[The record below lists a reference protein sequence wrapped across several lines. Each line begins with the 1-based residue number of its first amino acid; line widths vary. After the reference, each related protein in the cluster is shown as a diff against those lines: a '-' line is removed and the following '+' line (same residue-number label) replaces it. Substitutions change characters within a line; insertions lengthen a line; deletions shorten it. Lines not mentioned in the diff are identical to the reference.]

1 MQSKIKS
8 LASLAGIRRRL
19 RRAGRSVVLTNG
31 CFDLLH
37 AGHVEYLAA
46 AKRCGDV
53 LVVALNGDR
62 SVRALKGAG
71 RPLVPQAARA
81 QLLAAL
87 AVVDYVV
94 IFNTVRVTPVIETLR
109 PDVYVKGGDYTR
121 ATLNAE
127 EREVLERC
135 GARIRL
141 LHLKPGFSTTALVE
155 KIRRSCSEAKSWV
168 AKS

>member
-1 MQSKIKS
+1 M
-8 LASLAGIRRRL
+8 
-19 RRAGRSVVLTNG
+19 TNG

-87 AVVDYVV
+87 AAVDYVV
-94 IFNTVRVTPVIETLR
+94 VFNTARVTPVIKALR
-109 PDVYVKGGDYTR
+109 PDVYVKGGDYTLD
-121 ATLNAE
+121 TLNAG
-127 EREVLERC
+127 ERRVLEEC
-135 GARIRL
+135 GTTIKL
-141 LHLKPGFSTTALVE
+141 LHLKPGYSTTALVE
-155 KIRRSCSEAKSWV
+155 KLRRMFKLNATGGL
-168 AKS
+168 

>member
-1 MQSKIKS
+1 M
-8 LASLAGIRRRL
+8 
-19 RRAGRSVVLTNG
+19 TNG

-53 LVVALNGDR
+53 LVLALNGDR
-62 SVRALKGAG
+62 SVRKLKGPE

-81 QLLAAL
+81 QLMAAL
-87 AVVDYVV
+87 EAVDYVV
-94 IFNTVRVTPVIETLR
+94 IFNTLRVTPVIEALR

-127 EREVLERC
+127 EREALDGC
-135 GARIRL
+135 GAKVKL
-141 LHLKPGFSTTALVE
+141 LRLKPGFSTTALVA
-155 KIRRSCSEAKSWV
+155 KIRRMV
-168 AKS
+168 

>member
-1 MQSKIKS
+1 MQSKIQS
-8 LASLAGIRRRL
+8 LAGLAGIRRRL
-19 RRAGRSVVLTNG
+19 KRAGRRVVLPNG

-62 SVRALKGAG
+62 SVRALKGKD

-87 AVVDYVV
+87 EAVDYVV
-94 IFNTVRVTPVIETLR
+94 IFNTVRVTPVIKALR
-109 PDVYVKGGDYTR
+109 PDVYVKGGDYTV
-121 ATLNAE
+121 ATLNPG
-127 EREVLERC
+127 ERRVLEAC
-135 GARIRL
+135 GTAIKL
-141 LHLKPGFSTTALVE
+141 VHLKPGYSTTALVE
-155 KIRRSCSEAKSWV
+155 KLRRMFESGSSV
-168 AKS
+168 SL

>member
-19 RRAGRSVVLTNG
+19 RRAGRRVVLTNG

-62 SVRALKGAG
+62 SVRALKGAQ

-87 AVVDYVV
+87 AAVDYVV
-94 IFNTVRVTPVIETLR
+94 IFNTVRVTPVIEALQ

-121 ATLNAE
+121 ETLNPE
-127 EREVLERC
+127 ERQVLEEC
-135 GARIRL
+135 GTRIKL
-141 LHLKPGFSTTALVE
+141 VHMKAGFSTTALVE
-155 KIRRSCSEAKSWV
+155 KIKRTI
-168 AKS
+168 

>member
-1 MQSKIKS
+1 MHRRFSNMQSKIKS

-19 RRAGRSVVLTNG
+19 RRAGRRVVLTNG

-37 AGHVEYLAA
+37 AGHVEYLTA

-62 SVRALKGAG
+62 SVRALKGSQ

-87 AVVDYVV
+87 AAVDYVV
-94 IFNTVRVTPVIETLR
+94 IFNTVRVTPVIEALR
-109 PDVYVKGGDYTR
+109 PDVYVKGGDYR
-121 ATLNAE
+121 RETLNAE
-127 EREVLERC
+127 ERQVLEGC
-135 GARIRL
+135 GTKIKL

-155 KIRRSCSEAKSWV
+155 KIRRMI
-168 AKS
+168 

>member
-8 LASLAGIRRRL
+8 LASLAGVRRRL

-37 AGHVEYLAA
+37 AGHVEYLEA
-46 AKRCGDV
+46 AKRSGDV

-87 AVVDYVV
+87 AAVDYVV
-94 IFNTVRVTPVIETLR
+94 VFNTVRVTPVIEALR
-109 PDVYVKGGDYTR
+109 PDVYVKGGDYTLD
-121 ATLNAE
+121 TLNAG
-127 EREVLERC
+127 ERRVLEDC
-135 GARIRL
+135 GATIKL
-141 LHLKPGFSTTALVE
+141 LHLKPGYSTTALVE
-155 KIRRSCSEAKSWV
+155 KLRRMFKLNATGGL
-168 AKS
+168 

>member
-8 LASLAGIRRRL
+8 LASLVGIRRRL
-19 RRAGRSVVLTNG
+19 RRAGRRVVLTNG

-87 AVVDYVV
+87 AAVDYVV
-94 IFNTVRVTPVIETLR
+94 IFNTVRVTPVIEALR

-127 EREVLERC
+127 ERRVLEGC
-135 GARIRL
+135 GAKIKL

-155 KIRRSCSEAKSWV
+155 KIRRSCAGAKS
-168 AKS
+168 

>member
-8 LASLAGIRRRL
+8 LAALARIRRRL
-19 RRAGRSVVLTNG
+19 RRAGRCVVLTNG

-62 SVRALKGAG
+62 SVRRLKGPE
-71 RPLVPQAARA
+71 RPLVPQGARA
-81 QLLAAL
+81 QLMAAL

-94 IFNTVRVTPVIETLR
+94 IFDTLRVTPVIEALR

-127 EREVLERC
+127 EREVLEGC
-135 GARIRL
+135 GAEIKL
-141 LHLKPGFSTTALVE
+141 LKLKPGFSTTALLE
-155 KIRRSCSEAKSWV
+155 KIRRMV
-168 AKS
+168 

>member
-1 MQSKIKS
+1 M
-8 LASLAGIRRRL
+8 AGIRRRL
-19 RRAGRSVVLTNG
+19 RRTGRSVVLTNG

-37 AGHVEYLAA
+37 AGHVEYLEA

-62 SVRALKGAG
+62 SVRALKAAG

-94 IFNTVRVTPVIETLR
+94 IFNTVRVTPVIELLR
-109 PDVYVKGGDYTR
+109 PDVYVKGGDYTLD
-121 ATLNAE
+121 TLNAE
-127 EREVLERC
+127 ERRALEGC
-135 GARIRL
+135 GAKIKL
-141 LHLKPGFSTTALVE
+141 LHLKPGFSTTALLE
-155 KIRRSCSEAKSWV
+155 KIKRTL
-168 AKS
+168 